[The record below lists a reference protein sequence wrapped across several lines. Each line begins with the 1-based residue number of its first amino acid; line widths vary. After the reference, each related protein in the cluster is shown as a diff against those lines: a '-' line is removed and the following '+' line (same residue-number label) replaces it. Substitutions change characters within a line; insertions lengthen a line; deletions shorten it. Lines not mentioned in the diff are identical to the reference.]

1 MKISNFMQMAL
12 KMSKL
17 KYRSRDHNL
26 KTVKTPITPSN
37 YLFCISLQILNLIC
51 TRAGRAAGQTGPGLG
66 CGKSKSV
73 AGRAEKI

>member
-1 MKISNFMQMAL
+1 MQMAL

-37 YLFCISLQILNLIC
+37 YLFCISLQILEFDMH
-51 TRAGRAAGQTGPGLG
+51 TGRAGRGSNGAWVGLR
-66 CGKSKSV
+66 KK
-73 AGRAEKI
+73 